1 MRVAGRRADTVSDVE
16 QVSVDRELRKSQLE
30 RRSRVIAAAMAL
42 GAEGGYEAVQM
53 RDVAARADVALGT
66 VYRYFQSKDHL
77 LAAALAY
84 WMSTLGEVTSRAP
97 AAPGGTAAERVA
109 ALLDRATTTMSR
121 QPKLVAALLAPLS
134 SSDPG
139 VVECQEQVAGMMDDL
154 IKRAA
159 GDAAPE
165 DIGDRARMLGHIW
178 YSTLLG
184 WVNGW
189 TNVGKVRDE
198 ITVACRLLL

>member
-1 MRVAGRRADTVSDVE
+1 VE
-16 QVSVDRELRKSQLE
+16 QVAVERELRRSQVE
-30 RRSRVIAAAMAL
+30 RRHRVIEAAMAL

-53 RDVAARADVALGT
+53 RDVAAKADVALGT
-66 VYRYFQSKDHL
+66 VYRYFESKDHL

-84 WMSTLGEVTSRAP
+84 WMGTLGVLVNRLP
-97 AAPGGTAAERVA
+97 AVDGTAAERVCS
-109 ALLDRATTTMSR
+109 LLGTATTTMSR

-139 VVECQEQVAGMMDDL
+139 VVECQEQVSRMMDDL
-154 IKRAA
+154 ITRAV
-159 GDAAPE
+159 GEGAPA

-189 TNVGKVRDE
+189 TNVGHVRDE
-198 ITVACRLLL
+198 IAVACRLLF

>member
-1 MRVAGRRADTVSDVE
+1 
-16 QVSVDRELRKSQLE
+16 
-30 RRSRVIAAAMAL
+30 MAL

-53 RDVAARADVALGT
+53 RDVAAKADVALGT
-66 VYRYFQSKDHL
+66 VYRYFESKDHL

-84 WMSTLGEVTSRAP
+84 WMGTLGVLVNRLP
-97 AAPGGTAAERVA
+97 AVDGTAAERVCS
-109 ALLDRATTTMSR
+109 LLGTATTTMRR

-139 VVECQEQVAGMMDDL
+139 VVECQEQVSRMMDDL
-154 IKRAA
+154 ITRAV
-159 GDAAPE
+159 GEGAPA

-189 TNVGKVRDE
+189 TNVGHVRDE
-198 ITVACRLLL
+198 IAVACRLLF

>member
-1 MRVAGRRADTVSDVE
+1 MEHVPVAPVLPVA
-16 QVSVDRELRKSQLE
+16 RELRKSQME
-30 RRSRVIAAAMAL
+30 RRHRVIEAAMAL

-53 RDVAARADVALGT
+53 RDVAAKADVALGT
-66 VYRYFQSKDHL
+66 VYRYFESKDHL

-84 WMSTLGEVTSRAP
+84 WMGTMGELIARMPTIEGTTGDRVSAVLG
-97 AAPGGTAAERVA
+97 
-109 ALLDRATTTMSR
+109 RATTTMSR

-139 VVECQEQVAGMMDDL
+139 VVECQEQVAQMMDDL
-154 IKRAA
+154 VRRAA
-159 GDAAPE
+159 GDDPPA

-189 TNVGKVRDE
+189 TNVGVVRDE
-198 ITVACRLLL
+198 IAVACGLLF

>member
-1 MRVAGRRADTVSDVE
+1 VE
-16 QVSVDRELRKSQLE
+16 QVSVERELRRSQLE
-30 RRSRVIAAAMAL
+30 RRHRVIEAAMAL

-53 RDVAARADVALGT
+53 RDVAAKADVALGT
-66 VYRYFQSKDHL
+66 VYRYFESKDHL

-84 WMSTLGEVTSRAP
+84 WMGTLGVLVNRSP
-97 AAPGGTAAERVA
+97 AGEGTAAERVCS
-109 ALLDRATTTMSR
+109 LLGSATTTMSR

-139 VVECQEQVAGMMDDL
+139 VVECQEQVSRMMDDL
-154 IKRAA
+154 IARAV
-159 GDAAPE
+159 GEGAPA

-178 YSTLLG
+178 YSILLG

-189 TNVGKVRDE
+189 TNVGHVRDE
-198 ITVACRLLL
+198 IAVACRLLF